1 MAAIKILA
9 ADSVSLSGSKILPKN
24 KFRIT
29 SRAELSNEEIL
40 AKYPDHDVL
49 LIRST
54 RKIDKSFIDRCSYQL
69 IATFTKGTDHI
80 DLKAAANNHI
90 EVINAE
96 EGNHVSAAEHTL
108 AMILSIYK
116 NIVLSDS
123 IVRKNNFRETDFQRR
138 ELLGKTIGIIGFG
151 KVGSYVGRLCR
162 SFGMN
167 VIAND
172 TDKKVQ
178 RKNKTFEF
186 LPLNIL
192 IVKSDIVTVHIP
204 FNRENEKFFSEKH
217 FLKMKNNS
225 VFINTSRGAVVDE
238 EALIDALEKNLI
250 YYAGLDV
257 FMSEPLINK
266 RFFSMKNVM
275 LTNHIAGKT
284 IESRERISEIIF
296 QKIQKYFSEKVPS
309 KSSVVKDVGE
319 L

>member
-1 MAAIKILA
+1 MAAINILA

-29 SRAELSNEEIL
+29 SHTDLSNEEIL
-40 AKYPDHDVL
+40 SKFPDHDVL

-54 RKIDKSFIDRCSYQL
+54 RKIDKSFIDRCGFKM

-80 DLKAAANNHI
+80 DMKAAAKRNVK
-90 EVINAE
+90 VINAE

-151 KVGSYVGRLCR
+151 KVGSYVGKLCR
-162 SFGMN
+162 VFGIN
-167 VIAND
+167 VVAND
-172 TDKKVQ
+172 TDKNVQ
-178 RKNKTFEF
+178 RKYKTFEF

-192 IVKSDIVTVHIP
+192 IKESDIITLHIP
-204 FNRENEKFFSEKH
+204 FNKENEKFFSEKH
-217 FLKMKNNS
+217 FMKMKNNS

-238 EALIDALEKNLI
+238 DALIDALEKNLI

-257 FMSEPLINK
+257 FMSEPLIDK
-266 RFFSMKNVM
+266 RFFSMKNAL

-296 QKIQKYFSEKVPS
+296 GKIQKYFSEKVS
-309 KSSVVKDVGE
+309 LKSSVVKDVGE

>member
-1 MAAIKILA
+1 MAAIRILA
-9 ADSVSLSGSKILPKN
+9 ANSVSLSGSKILSKS

-29 SRAELSNEEIL
+29 SRIDLSNEEIICN
-40 AKYPDHDVL
+40 YPDQDVL

-54 RKIDKSFIDRCSYQL
+54 RKIDKSFIDRCGFKM

-80 DLKAAANNHI
+80 DLKAAALKRI
-90 EVINAE
+90 KVVNAE

-123 IVRKNNFRETDFQRR
+123 IVRKNKFRETDFQRR

-172 TDKKVQ
+172 TDNNVQ
-178 RKNKTFEF
+178 RKNKKFEF

-192 IVKSDIVTVHIP
+192 LKESDIVTLHIP
-204 FNRENEKFFSEKH
+204 FNKENGKFFSEKN

-238 EALIDALEKNLI
+238 DALIDALDKDLI

-257 FMSEPLINK
+257 FMSEPLIDK
-266 RFFSMKNVM
+266 RFFNMKNVL

-296 QKIQKYFSEKVPS
+296 GKIQNYFSEKVPS
-309 KSSVVKDVGE
+309 KSSVVKDAGE